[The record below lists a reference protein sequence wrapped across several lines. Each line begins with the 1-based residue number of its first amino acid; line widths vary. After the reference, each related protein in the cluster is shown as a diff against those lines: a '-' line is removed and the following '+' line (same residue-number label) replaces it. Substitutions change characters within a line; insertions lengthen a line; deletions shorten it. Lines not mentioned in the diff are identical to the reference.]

1 MNRENLSVGL
11 ISAAAIMAA
20 GMPAGHPMLLRR
32 PRHPTGPRSAKP
44 EAERTDQDR
53 ANLKAAEQRRKARAT
68 KRKANIAK
76 AKAGKH
82 PQCS

>member
-1 MNRENLSVGL
+1 MSRENLSVGL

-20 GMPAGHPMLLRR
+20 GMPAGHPMLLR
-32 PRHPTGPRSAKP
+32 PRHSTGPRSAKP

-53 ANLKAAEQRRKARAT
+53 ANLKAAEQRRKARAA

-76 AKAGKH
+76 SKAGKRRS
-82 PQCS
+82 C